1 MQKIIVTDLDGTL
14 INKNSFPMWVFNLLK
29 CSFFSFNLKIFLKV
43 VFLLIKRKLNIISHK
58 DFKFELMTLKYPLE
72 YDEKFSLILKKHI
85 NRDVENLIKENSA
98 IIIVSTAAPINYV
111 RFFVKVLDL
120 NVDQLHSSYID
131 EFGLLF
137 ENLSENKVASFSKSF
152 PNCDCDIFFTDHYED
167 EPMINF
173 SKKTFLIKPNDKTKE
188 ILSRNSS
195 DIVIL

>member
-29 CSFFSFNLKIFLKV
+29 CSFFSFNLKIFFTV
-43 VFLLIKRKLNIISHK
+43 NFLLIKRKLNIISHK
-58 DFKFELMTLKYPLE
+58 DFKFELMSLKYPLE
-72 YDEKFSLILKKHI
+72 FDNKFAMILRKHI
-85 NRDVENLIKENSA
+85 NKDVENLLRENST
-98 IIIVSTAAPINYV
+98 IIVVSTAAPINYV

-120 NVDQLHSSYID
+120 NVDQLHASYID

-137 ENLSENKVASFSKSF
+137 ENISENKVASFSNSF
-152 PNCDCDIFFTDHYED
+152 PNCGCDIFFTDHYED

-173 SKKTFLIKPNDKTKE
+173 SEKTFLIKPSNKTKE
-188 ILSRNSS
+188 ILSANSS